1 MKLTS
6 HVLAFVLLA
15 PCFSCQNVPTPTK
28 EQAIERGEKAF
39 ADYLKK
45 EPGQHRSDY
54 EEPEV
59 MFAKDGVMLT
69 FHRRGAAAE
78 DDMFVILGRDG
89 CVSLSGGTR

>member
-6 HVLAFVLLA
+6 HVLTFVLLA
-15 PCFSCQNVPTPTK
+15 PCFSCQEVPTPTK
-28 EQAIERGEKAF
+28 EQAIERGEKVF
-39 ADYLKK
+39 ADYLKE
-45 EPGQHRSDY
+45 EPGQHRNDY

-69 FHRRGAAAE
+69 FHRRGTTAG
-78 DDMFVILGRDG
+78 DMFVILGRNG